1 MESTRLDA
9 EEGADDDRP
18 SMVGS
23 IDVDFTQ
30 FYEREHAGQVRRA
43 ALLLGSDDAA
53 NDVVHDALAAVY
65 QRWSSID
72 DPGPYLNRAVLNGC
86 RDVGR
91 RAVRDRRTNR
101 RLHTVAGA
109 EPADPLFDVLAS
121 LPFNQRAAVV
131 LRFYVGMTER
141 EIAVALGASPGSV
154 GPWINRALAK
164 MRKELS

>member
-9 EEGADDDRP
+9 VEGADDDPRP
-18 SMVGS
+18 MVRS
-23 IDVDFTQ
+23 VDVDFTR
-30 FYEREHAGQVRRA
+30 FYETEHAGQVRRA

-53 NDVVHDALAAVY
+53 NDVVHEALTAVY

-91 RAVRDRRTNR
+91 RAARDRRADR
-101 RLHTVAGA
+101 SLHASADA

-131 LRFYVGMTER
+131 LRFYVGMTEK
-141 EIAVALGASPGSV
+141 EIAASLGARPGSV
-154 GPWINRALAK
+154 GPWINRALAA